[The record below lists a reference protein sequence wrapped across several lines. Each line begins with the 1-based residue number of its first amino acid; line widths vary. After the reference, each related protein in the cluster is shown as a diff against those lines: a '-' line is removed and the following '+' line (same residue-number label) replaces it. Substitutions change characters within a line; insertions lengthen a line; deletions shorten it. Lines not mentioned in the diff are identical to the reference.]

1 LTEHRELKIPPNN
14 QSLILAGEPG
24 GSRGVPLGVP
34 DSLLGQASRLVA
46 GGAALKRVTI
56 LASRPDATVVVQAD
70 FYSRN
75 DGPPVDPRL
84 GNPGGLGDPSN
95 GAPAVGA
102 ANSVTRSHSATL
114 GGPATLGRS
123 VTLSSYF
130 NPIELYTRTQRGFDH
145 STRAALLDVLA

>member
-1 LTEHRELKIPPNN
+1 LAEHRELKIPPNN

-46 GGAALKRVTI
+46 GAALKRVTI

-70 FYSRN
+70 YYSRN
-75 DGPPVDPRL
+75 DGPPVDSRL
-84 GNPGGLGDPSN
+84 GDPGGLGDPSN

-145 STRAALLDVLA
+145 SPRAGLLDVLA

>member
-1 LTEHRELKIPPNN
+1 MTEHRELKIPSTN

-34 DSLLGQASRLVA
+34 DSLLDQASRLVA

-70 FYSRN
+70 YYSRS
-75 DGPPVDPRL
+75 DGPPVNSRPANLDDR
-84 GNPGGLGDPSN
+84 SN
-95 GAPAVGA
+95 DAPAAAA
-102 ANSVTRSHSATL
+102 ANSLSRSHVATL
-114 GGPATLGRS
+114 SGPATLGRS
-123 VTLSSYF
+123 VTSSSYF

-145 STRAALLDVLA
+145 APKAALLDVLA